1 MTREHLINAFQLR
14 RRVARGLK
22 PAFLRALIGTAEAVP
37 YPNPIYERR
46 RSRGTTSFFLALAS
60 VSAGLF
66 AQQTPSSAPELD
78 KNKWQTAS
86 VESAGISSK
95 PLHDLEAAIRA
106 GDFKK
111 IGSVLIARHGKL
123 VYETYFDGDAN
134 SLRDTRSA
142 TKSITDALIGIAI
155 GEKKLSG
162 VDARLLQL
170 LPEHARKLQNPDPRK
185 DKITVEDFLTMSSPL
200 ECDDWNDASRGNEER
215 MYVVEDWVQ
224 FILDLP
230 IRGRMHVGE
239 QIDPPPYGRYFSYC
253 TGGVFIL
260 SEVLQKATGVRTDRY
275 AEGKLFAPLG
285 ITDEQWVYSP
295 LDIPQTGGG
304 LRLSSRDL
312 LKIAQLYLNGG
323 SWQGRRIVDEP
334 WVRASTQPHARI
346 DDDTEYGYLW
356 WLKSFKSGG
365 KGYPA
370 FFMSGNDGNKVAVFP
385 ALDLAVVIT
394 STNYNTR
401 GMHEQTEK
409 LLTDYV
415 LPAVSQ

>member
-1 MTREHLINAFQLR
+1 MNS
-14 RRVARGLK
+14 RV
-22 PAFLRALIGTAEAVP
+22 
-37 YPNPIYERR
+37 
-46 RSRGTTSFFLALAS
+46 TTSFLCGLAS
-60 VSAGLF
+60 VSLSTALF
-66 AQQTPSSAPELD
+66 AQLAALPESG
-78 KNKWQTAS
+78 KNEWPTAS
-86 VESAGISSK
+86 VGSAGISSK
-95 PLHDLEAAIRA
+95 LLQDMEAAVRA

-111 IGSVLIARHGKL
+111 IGSVVITQHGEL
-123 VYETYFDGDAN
+123 VYEAYFDGDAN

-162 VDARLLQL
+162 VGVRVLQL
-170 LPEHARKLQNPDPRK
+170 LPEHARKVQNLDPRK

-215 MYVVEDWVQ
+215 MYLVEDWAQ

-230 IRGRMHVGE
+230 IRGRMHIGE
-239 QIDPPPYGRYFSYC
+239 RIDPPPYGRYFSYC
-253 TGGVFIL
+253 TGGVFTL
-260 SEVLQKATGVRTDRY
+260 SEVLEKATGVRADRY
-275 AEGKLFAPLG
+275 AQQKFFTPLG

-323 SWQGRRIVDEP
+323 IWQGRRIVDES
-334 WVRASTQPHARI
+334 WVHKSTQPHARI
-346 DDDTEYGYLW
+346 DENTEYGYLW
-356 WLKSFKSGG
+356 WLKSFKSDG
-365 KGYPA
+365 KSYPA
-370 FFMSGNDGNKVAVFP
+370 FFMSGNGGNKVLAFP
-385 ALDLAVVIT
+385 GVDLAVVIT

-409 LLTDYV
+409 LLTDYI
-415 LPAVSQ
+415 LPSVGP